1 YISARADVG
10 AHMGLGIFI
19 AQSLLE
25 RTGARLS
32 FDNVKDGG
40 AHVVVEWRRTQLE
53 GDDYRME
60 SATGANA
67 SMTVT
72 AK

>member
-53 GDDYRME
+53 GDEYRTE
-60 SATGANA
+60 TATGTNA